1 MAATGWSKMFKET
14 STKSTKA
21 GAQPS
26 RSGKRKSV
34 PLPTVKRSSPKPPPA
49 GVTGSP
55 KVQSGVPPMYVNQAE
70 TVPFLLDAPVALDA
84 SDPGTGKT
92 RSLLEAWAIR
102 RRKDGGALLVIA
114 PKSILQT
121 AWGDDIDSFFP
132 GEFRYS
138 IAYASNREQAFERDA
153 DIYITNTDAVKWL
166 AKQRPKFWSGQD
178 FDEVCVDE
186 STAYKHRTSQRSK
199 ALDHLHKYFDW
210 RRCMTATPNSRTILD
225 FWNQI
230 YFLDRGERLGKN
242 YFQFRQFACES
253 VQVGPRPEMVD
264 WQDKE
269 GIEEVVGGMLSD
281 ITIRH
286 IFEECQ
292 DIPPNVERTK
302 YFELGTKHRSQYEEL
317 KALSTLALEEQND
330 EVIAVNAAVLT
341 NKLLQLASGAVY
353 SEGGYARVS
362 DERYELILE
371 LVMERQHSCV
381 FFNWQHQK
389 VELCKLAEKLG
400 VSYEV
405 IDGTVVSDRKRTE
418 IVHGFQEGRYQ
429 VLFLHPQS
437 AGHGLTLTKGTATI
451 WASPVY
457 QPDMMRQ
464 GIGRVYRAGQQHLTE
479 NIMICA
485 RGTIEQHVYKVMKE
499 RGKKMRNLLS
509 MLKR

>member
-1 MAATGWSKMFKET
+1 MAATGWLKMVEK
-14 STKSTKA
+14 STKSTEA
-21 GAQPS
+21 RALQS
-26 RSGKRKSV
+26 RTGKRKSV

-49 GVTGSP
+49 TVTG
-55 KVQSGVPPMYVNQAE
+55 KAKAHQGVPPMYVNQEE
-70 TVPFLLDAPVALDA
+70 TVPFLLENPSALDA

-121 AWGDDIDSFFP
+121 AWGDDIDTFFP

-138 IAYASNREQAFERDA
+138 CAYANNRDLAFERDA
-153 DIYITNTDAVKWL
+153 DIYITNTDAVKYL
-166 AKQRPKFWSGQD
+166 DKQKPKFFSR

-186 STAYKHRTSQRSK
+186 STSFKHRTSQRSK
-199 ALDHLHKYFDW
+199 ALDSIKKHFDW
-210 RRCMTATPNSRTILD
+210 KRCMTATPNSRTIMD
-225 FWNQI
+225 FWNQM
-230 YFLDRGERLGKN
+230 YFLDGGERLGKN

-253 VQVGPRPEMVD
+253 VQVGPRPEMVQ

-269 GIEEVVGGMLSD
+269 GIEEVIGGMLSD

-302 YFELGTKHRSQYEEL
+302 YFELNPKHQRQYEEL

-341 NKLLQLASGAVY
+341 NKLLQLSSGAVY

-389 VELCKLAEKLG
+389 VELCKLAETLG
-400 VSYEV
+400 VKYEV

-429 VLFLHPQS
+429 VLFLQPQS

-457 QPDMMRQ
+457 QPDVMRQ
-464 GIGRVYRAGQQHLTE
+464 GIGRVYRAGQEHLTE

-485 RGTIEQHVYKVMKE
+485 RNTLEGHVYKVMKE

-509 MLKR
+509 MLKG

>member
-1 MAATGWSKMFKET
+1 MGTGWSKMFTQK

-21 GAQPS
+21 AARPS

-34 PLPTVKRSSPKPPPA
+34 PLPTVKRSSPKPAP
-49 GVTGSP
+49 
-55 KVQSGVPPMYVNQAE
+55 QSVKGDPRQVNGVPPMYVNQKE
-70 TVPFLLDAPVALDA
+70 TVPFLLERPAALDA

-102 RRKDGGALLVIA
+102 RRKGGGALLVIA

-138 IAYASNREQAFERDA
+138 IAYANNRERAFEHDA

-166 AKQRPKFWSGQD
+166 AKQPKKFWSGQD

-186 STAYKHRTSQRSK
+186 STAYKHRSSLRSK
-199 ALDHLHKYFDW
+199 ALDSLAQHFDW

-253 VQVGPRPEMVD
+253 VQVGPRANMVD

-269 GIEEVVGGMLSD
+269 GIEEVIGGMLSD

-286 IFEECQ
+286 VFEECQ

-302 YFELGTKHRSQYEEL
+302 YFELEPKHKRQYEEL
-317 KALSTLALEEQND
+317 KALSTLQLEEEND

-353 SEGGYARVS
+353 SEGGYARVA
-362 DERYELILE
+362 DTRYELILE
-371 LVMERQHSCV
+371 LVMERKHSCV

-400 VSYEV
+400 VKYEV

-464 GIGRVYRAGQQHLTE
+464 GIGRVYRAGQKHLTE

-485 RGTIEQHVYKVMKE
+485 KGTIEHHVYHVMKE
-499 RGKKMRNLLS
+499 RGKKMRNLLG
-509 MLKR
+509 MLKG